1 MMLQPAETPADDGSE
16 DAPSREREGAEPT
29 STEDLSTEVFSVRD
43 GSHLDGE
50 LPPVSSDAALPVI
63 TKVLGPV
70 AVTNGGTAILH
81 VTLSAPVES
90 PTFVVQLSA
99 VPGYHSVQGIDSDGD
114 ATYDIAIQIP
124 GNAQPGTLVATVS
137 LLDAAGNRGPSQE
150 LQIQLVE
157 SGVGDVKVTLSFDRL
172 HDLDL
177 HVVEPS
183 GDEIFY
189 ERPTSITN
197 GQLDLDSGANCEATP
212 ANTENVFWPPGGA
225 PRGQYRVFVQNFQ
238 SCVPG
243 PIAFKVRIAYGTV
256 VEQYDGTFADGTAAE
271 AAGTGNVF
279 EVTTFELAP

>member
-1 MMLQPAETPADDGSE
+1 MCSDMKGILFSVLVLLGLGCGEESPMMLQPAETPADDGSE

-150 LQIQLVE
+150 LQIQ
-157 SGVGDVKVTLSFDRL
+157 
-172 HDLDL
+172 
-177 HVVEPS
+177 
-183 GDEIFY
+183 
-189 ERPTSITN
+189 
-197 GQLDLDSGANCEATP
+197 
-212 ANTENVFWPPGGA
+212 
-225 PRGQYRVFVQNFQ
+225 
-238 SCVPG
+238 
-243 PIAFKVRIAYGTV
+243 
-256 VEQYDGTFADGTAAE
+256 
-271 AAGTGNVF
+271 
-279 EVTTFELAP
+279 